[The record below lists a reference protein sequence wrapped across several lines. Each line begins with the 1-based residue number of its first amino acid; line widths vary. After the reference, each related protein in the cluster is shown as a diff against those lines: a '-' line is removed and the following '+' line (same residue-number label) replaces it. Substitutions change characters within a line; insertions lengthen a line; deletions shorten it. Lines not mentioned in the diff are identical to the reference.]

1 MRRKIIW
8 MVGCLAALALLT
20 AGCSQKGGEGGSGA
34 LPPVQSNAG
43 QSSTANDPDALAE
56 RCADFRVIYVLSDE
70 EQPGYEKR
78 FISTALIQKH
88 TSLDEATFFLCGPK
102 AMYDFLGKELA
113 PLNLPVKAVHRDATC
128 CPKTPASSSAPCT
141 CRTRS
146 TSSPPRQTRPC

>member
-20 AGCSQKGGEGGSGA
+20 AGCSQKGDEGKIGA

-70 EQPGYEKR
+70 EQPGYEKG
-78 FISTALIQKH
+78 FISTAPIQKH
-88 TSLDEATFFLCGPK
+88 TSLDEVTFFLCGPK
-102 AMYDFLGKELA
+102 AMYDFPGKELA

-128 CPKTPASSSAPCT
+128 CSKTPASSSAPCT
-141 CRTRS
+141 CRMRS